1 MERCDFVNDDLRL
14 IQDMEG
20 LTFGTD
26 ALLLAGYVNGKFKRG
41 VELGSG
47 SGIISMLLLTRGK
60 VEKVTALEVQEHYAD
75 LTRRNAELNGLT
87 DRMECLCTDV
97 REYIPSTEAELVFT
111 NPPYMKTDS
120 GKKNLAEKKNIA
132 RHEVNGDI
140 YDFCRSARRMLK
152 FGGNFVAVYR
162 PDRLIDLIDAM
173 RSSKI
178 EPKRMTLV
186 HADTDSEP
194 SMALI
199 EGKAGGRSGLLLT
212 KPLIIY
218 RDSSHKEYTDD
229 MNYIM
234 ENGSFPSDYKR

>member
-75 LTRRNAELNGLT
+75 LTKRNAELNGLT

-97 REYIPSTEAELVFT
+97 REYIPSTEAELIFT

-120 GKKNLAEKKNIA
+120 GKKNLTEKKNIA

-140 YDFCRSARRMLK
+140 YDFCKSARKMLK

-186 HADTDSEP
+186 YADTDSEP

>member
-14 IQDMEG
+14 IQDTEG

-75 LTRRNAELNGLT
+75 LTKRNAELNGLT

-97 REYIPSTEAELVFT
+97 REYIPSAEAELVFT

-120 GKKNLAEKKNIA
+120 GKKNLTEKKNIA

-140 YDFCRSARRMLK
+140 YDFCKSARKMLK

-186 HADTDSEP
+186 YADTDSEP